1 LYDLLAKLKG
11 HRNAD
16 PPVICYVP
24 QSCCLISGEKHL
36 SDSATSQKESSLQ
49 KAGAKKYTEQKQ
61 SGYTSSNQRAQNP
74 CEILI
79 WNLQKDLVELFQSRP
94 PWNVSV
100 ARRVVAHNASII
112 DICYLPKAQLVVT
125 ASSDQTIKF
134 FDPVSKAYEL
144 TDPSN
149 NPHVARKPGHYMP
162 LKKETTRNNITFK
175 EVKRIYT
182 GSDVSCYSLR
192 SLVISGISVDPKS
205 SMKQSI
211 EWLVALKLGNAE
223 TQSQERSNALGII
236 TGYGIERV
244 KIEVPALHHDDIVP
258 PFVIKECEEMITNRR
273 KKVMAR
279 F

>member
-1 LYDLLAKLKG
+1 M
-11 HRNAD
+11 
-16 PPVICYVP
+16 
-24 QSCCLISGEKHL
+24 
-36 SDSATSQKESSLQ
+36 
-49 KAGAKKYTEQKQ
+49 
-61 SGYTSSNQRAQNP
+61 
-74 CEILI
+74 I